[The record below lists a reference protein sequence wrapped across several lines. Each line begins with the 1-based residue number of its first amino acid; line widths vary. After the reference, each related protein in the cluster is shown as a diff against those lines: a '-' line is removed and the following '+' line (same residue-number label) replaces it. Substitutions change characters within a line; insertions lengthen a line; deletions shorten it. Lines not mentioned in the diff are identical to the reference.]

1 MDEESYK
8 EWQEELRMEGMEE
21 RMDDRRFANRSA
33 EEILEDIADDF
44 MDTHGDVLEGAYN
57 KLYSELSDYGLE
69 CTTDDIIEQ
78 ALEDCTRFN
87 SPYIADNR
95 SLRKRMKILE
105 QELSVYIG
113 KFGVLDD

>member
-1 MDEESYK
+1 MSEESYK

-44 MDTHGDVLEGAYN
+44 MDTHGDILEEAYG
-57 KLYSELSDYGLE
+57 KLYGELSDYGLE
-69 CTTDDIIEQ
+69 TCCDDIMEQ
-78 ALEDCTRFN
+78 VLEDCTRFK
-87 SPYIADNR
+87 SPYVDDNR
-95 SLRKRMKILE
+95 SLRKRIKIME

-113 KFGVLDD
+113 KFGVLDV